1 MTPTPP
7 AMITEETER
16 QLDLLAIFHYVLAGI
31 TGLFALFPVLHLAM
45 GLWMVSG
52 GFPDQAMKS
61 GQAPMDPQI
70 FGWIFV
76 AIAAALIA
84 FGMALAALLAVAGRR
99 LKQRRSHTFC
109 LVVAGL
115 TCMNMPLGTV
125 LGVFTLVVLTRPG
138 VRDAFGRT

>member
-1 MTPTPP
+1 MND
-7 AMITEETER
+7 ETER

-31 TGLFALFPVLHLAM
+31 TALFALFPVLHLAM

-52 GFPDQAMKS
+52 GLPEQAPKP
-61 GQAPMDPQI
+61 GHAPMDPQM

-76 AIAAALIA
+76 AIASVIIA
-84 FGMALAALLAVAGRR
+84 FGMTLAALLGIAGRR

-115 TCMNMPLGTV
+115 SCVNMPLGAV

-138 VRDAFGRT
+138 VREAFERA

>member
-1 MTPTPP
+1 MTSPP
-7 AMITEETER
+7 ITDDTAR

-31 TGLFALFPVLHLAM
+31 TALFALFPILHLAM
-45 GLWMVSG
+45 GVWMVSG
-52 GFPDQAMKS
+52 GFPE
-61 GQAPMDPQI
+61 QAPKPGEPPMSPEM
-70 FGWIFV
+70 FGWFFV
-76 AIAAALIA
+76 GIASVLIA
-84 FGMALAALLAVAGRR
+84 FGMTLAALLAVAGRR

-138 VRDAFGRT
+138 VREAFERA